1 MDCDS
6 NDVEMSSDESDT
18 QDDEKELENI
28 SYYKAQINENPLHY
42 DSYIGL
48 ITSYRKIGELEELR
62 KSREA
67 MNKIYP
73 LSPDLW
79 MDWVSDEQKIC
90 TSKEERKYVIELFKR
105 SVKEYMSVQIWVEYI
120 MFMLGGGNMAETR
133 EVCDEAL
140 TAVGIHFAE
149 GILVWQAVSLV
160 EQQYLLSLQESDKER
175 EEQQKRIQNLYRRQA
190 RVPLMNLNKEEF
202 LTDCQKWFNDDKV
215 DPQIKRDLDS
225 SCEKMREKM
234 PFEENL
240 LRAKDET
247 EKIEAYRKYIDY
259 ARSNDNP
266 ASIQN
271 IYERTVTDLCLNAG
285 FWEEY
290 VRFTLEQF
298 PSAHYVVL
306 PVCER
311 SQANC
316 PWSSVLFELH
326 VNALQTFADVLGK
339 DEVKSRIKKA
349 VKKSLE
355 CGVSDEIEVIKIWMA
370 YLVYLRR
377 EIQWKEESVKDQL
390 RDFRDA
396 CDQALTFIQ
405 EKFGEEGDKECRIA
419 RFQSRVEAES
429 ARDIEA
435 CRAVWNDY
443 IMRRNQNYKVGNL
456 WIEFLNLER
465 VFGSEKHCRKLYRR
479 ALEKVWDDVEVIG
492 NSFLQFEQELGTI
505 ETMNDFDRRY
515 KNKLSAVQ
523 KKRMEEAMKEEKKK
537 EQMKASSWKDKSR
550 AKETNQSH
558 FSKTKSPDSKKVAD
572 ENYKKQSPKSDV
584 SRGAKRNISEL
595 NEEDVP
601 PPPGYKQSDDDTEK
615 NKKLK
620 VSNDHGEFVKHD
632 SSLDHRS
639 VFLSNLEYKTE
650 REEILAVFQ
659 DCGEVDTL
667 RIAKDFKGRSKGFG
681 YLVFVDGDSV
691 PKALAKDRTII
702 GNRPVFVSKCDPD
715 NRDHAF
721 KFNTCLE
728 ENKLFVKGLSLS
740 MNEMEVRAAFEPHG
754 KIKAIRLVTLRN
766 GISKG
771 ICYIEYNDAETAEK
785 VRQKMDQTVLE
796 NHTIT
801 VLISDPPAAPKNKSK
816 NENPTTTM
824 FARPNR
830 EPKGQRPK
838 LSLLP
843 RALLRASKTSNTSNG
858 DSPST
863 SNGSADANGS
873 QNSGGKSNADF
884 RKLFMK

>member
-1 MDCDS
+1 
-6 NDVEMSSDESDT
+6 
-18 QDDEKELENI
+18 
-28 SYYKAQINENPLHY
+28 
-42 DSYIGL
+42 
-48 ITSYRKIGELEELR
+48 
-62 KSREA
+62 
-67 MNKIYP
+67 
-73 LSPDLW
+73 
-79 MDWVSDEQKIC
+79 
-90 TSKEERKYVIELFKR
+90 
-105 SVKEYMSVQIWVEYI
+105 
-120 MFMLGGGNMAETR
+120 
-133 EVCDEAL
+133 
-140 TAVGIHFAE
+140 
-149 GILVWQAVSLV
+149 
-160 EQQYLLSLQESDKER
+160 
-175 EEQQKRIQNLYRRQA
+175 
-190 RVPLMNLNKEEF
+190 
-202 LTDCQKWFNDDKV
+202 
-215 DPQIKRDLDS
+215 
-225 SCEKMREKM
+225 M
-234 PFEENL
+234 PF
-240 LRAKDET
+240 K
-247 EKIEAYRKYIDY
+247 
-259 ARSNDNP
+259 
-266 ASIQN
+266 
-271 IYERTVTDLCLNAG
+271 
-285 FWEEY
+285 
-290 VRFTLEQF
+290 
-298 PSAHYVVL
+298 
-306 PVCER
+306 
-311 SQANC
+311 
-316 PWSSVLFELH
+316 
-326 VNALQTFADVLGK
+326 TFADVLGK

-479 ALEKVWDDVEVIG
+479 ALEKVWDDVEV
-492 NSFLQFEQELGTI
+492 
-505 ETMNDFDRRY
+505 
-515 KNKLSAVQ
+515 
-523 KKRMEEAMKEEKKK
+523 
-537 EQMKASSWKDKSR
+537 
-550 AKETNQSH
+550 
-558 FSKTKSPDSKKVAD
+558 AD

-681 YLVFVDGDSV
+681 YLVFVDGNSV

-740 MNEMEVRAAFEPHG
+740 MNEKEVRAAFEPHG

-858 DSPST
+858 ESPST

>member
-28 SYYKAQINENPLHY
+28 SYYKAKINENPLHY

-48 ITSYRKIGELEELR
+48 ITAYRKIGELEELR
-62 KSREA
+62 KSRET

-133 EVCDEAL
+133 EVCEEAL

-160 EQQYLLSLQESDKER
+160 EQQINPKNVLNFPLIILHGFIKKLHFQYLLSLQESDKER

-240 LRAKDET
+240 LRARDET

-271 IYERTVTDLCLNAG
+271 IYERTVTDLCLNA
-285 FWEEY
+285 
-290 VRFTLEQF
+290 
-298 PSAHYVVL
+298 VL
-306 PVCER
+306 LIFLCLCINMNISPKIFFIF
-311 SQANC
+311 
-316 PWSSVLFELH
+316 SSHAEGTVE
-326 VNALQTFADVLGK
+326 
-339 DEVKSRIKKA
+339 A

-355 CGVSDEIEVIKIWMA
+355 CGVSDEIEVIKIWMS

-377 EIQWKEESVKDQL
+377 EIHWKEESVKDEL

-443 IMRRNQNYKVGNL
+443 IMRRNQNYKVGHL

-465 VFGSEKHCRKLYRR
+465 MFGSEKHCRKLYRR
-479 ALEKVWDDVEVIG
+479 ALEKVWDDVEV
-492 NSFLQFEQELGTI
+492 
-505 ETMNDFDRRY
+505 
-515 KNKLSAVQ
+515 
-523 KKRMEEAMKEEKKK
+523 
-537 EQMKASSWKDKSR
+537 
-550 AKETNQSH
+550 
-558 FSKTKSPDSKKVAD
+558 AD
-572 ENYKKQSPKSDV
+572 ENYKKQSPRSDV

-601 PPPGYKQSDDDTEK
+601 PPPGYKQSDDDRDK
-615 NKKLK
+615 AKKLK
-620 VSNDHGEFVKHD
+620 VSNEHGEFVKHD

-681 YLVFVDGDSV
+681 YLVFVDAASV

-721 KFNTCLE
+721 KFNNCLE

-740 MNEMEVRAAFEPHG
+740 MNENEVRAAFEPHG

-801 VLISDPPAAPKNKSK
+801 VLVSDPPAAKNKSK
-816 NENPTTTM
+816 NDNPTTTM

-858 DSPST
+858 ESPST
-863 SNGSADANGS
+863 SNGSGDANGS